1 MELRHLRYFV
11 AVAEELN
18 FSRAAE
24 RLHIA
29 QPPLSKQIRDLE
41 AQLGVVLFNRTKRRV
56 ELTAPG
62 QVFLEK
68 VHQSIQSI
76 EQAVEAVQRAS
87 REEIGRLSVGFNS
100 SATYGVLPQILRG
113 FRERYPQVE
122 LHLHELTTSQQLEC
136 LHQHQIDAGILYL
149 PIESS
154 ALKVL
159 SVIKETLVV
168 AMPPESHPLA
178 VSSQISIRA
187 LSREPFIIPPHRLG
201 GGLYS
206 KIMQFFQQSGFRPT
220 VVQEAMQ
227 LQTMISLVA
236 GGVGVALVPASLQN
250 LQRAGVVYRCLQ
262 ELTSEVTIA
271 IAWRQQDDGSPVLQK
286 FIDAV
291 RELV

>member
-41 AQLGVVLFNRTKRRV
+41 AELGVVLFNRTKRRV

-87 REEIGRLSVGFNS
+87 RGEIGRLSVGFNS
-100 SATYGVLPQILRG
+100 SATYSVLPQILRG

-122 LHLHELTTSQQLEC
+122 LYLHELTTSQQLEC

-154 ALKVL
+154 ALKVVSIL
-159 SVIKETLVV
+159 KERLVV
-168 AMPPESHPLA
+168 AMPESHPLA

-187 LSREPFIIPPHRLG
+187 LSCEPFIIPPHRLG

-206 KIMQFFQQSGFRPT
+206 KIMQFFQQSGFNPT

-262 ELTSEVTIA
+262 ELTPEVTIA

>member
-29 QPPLSKQIRDLE
+29 QPPLSQQIRNLE
-41 AQLGVVLFNRTKRRV
+41 VELGVVLFNRTKRRV

-87 REEIGRLSVGFNS
+87 RGEIGRLSVGFNS
-100 SATYGVLPQILRG
+100 SATYSVLPQILRG
-113 FRERYPQVE
+113 FRECYPQVE

-154 ALKVL
+154 ALKVVSIL
-159 SVIKETLVV
+159 KERLVV
-168 AMPPESHPLA
+168 AMPESHPLA
-178 VSSQISIRA
+178 VSSQLSIRA

-206 KIMQFFQQSGFRPT
+206 KIMQFFQQSGFNPT

-236 GGVGVALVPASLQN
+236 GEVGVALVPASLQN

-262 ELTSEVTIA
+262 ELTPEVEIA
-271 IAWRQQDDGSPVLQK
+271 IAWRQHDDGSPVLQK
-286 FIDAV
+286 FVNAV